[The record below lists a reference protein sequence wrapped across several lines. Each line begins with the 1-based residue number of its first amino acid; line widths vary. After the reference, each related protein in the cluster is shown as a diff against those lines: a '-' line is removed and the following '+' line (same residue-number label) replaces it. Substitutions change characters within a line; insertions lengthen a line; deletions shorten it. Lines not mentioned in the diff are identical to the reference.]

1 MAAPW
6 RRTSRGVVIDTR
18 HLTRVR
24 GTAPPLVL
32 SLRLM
37 SVCTGRPMARA
48 RLVEEVEVVVMLI
61 AGSREM
67 VASSSSAQH
76 KGSPRRKK
84 SLRANIDSR
93 YKINIVSYY

>member
-1 MAAPW
+1 
-6 RRTSRGVVIDTR
+6 
-18 HLTRVR
+18 
-24 GTAPPLVL
+24 
-32 SLRLM
+32 
-37 SVCTGRPMARA
+37 MARA

-84 SLRANIDSR
+84 SLKANIDSR
-93 YKINIVSYY
+93 YKINIVSYYEGKYAFFQFWICYEIPRRVLQLSSS